1 MELAYLW
8 PGNKNRS
15 AFVTVSMKKSTL
27 LFLFLALLLSCGKN
41 RKIPDVS
48 HIKVDIPVER
58 FDQAFF
64 AMDSSRPATS
74 LRQLQ
79 QKFPGFYNDFMSQ
92 ILGVNPSPEDPNSL
106 EVTRSFFRGYQS
118 IYDSVKT
125 RYQDISWLK
134 IELEKGFRFVK
145 YYFPQYKTGRA
156 WIFLGPFDAPGV
168 ATTATG
174 IAIGLQ
180 QFAGRDFS
188 IYSLPQMQ
196 EMFPAYISRRFDPAY
211 ITANSMKA
219 VVQEL
224 FPDQSAGKPLVE
236 QMVEKGKQWWLLDKF
251 LPEAPDSVKTGY
263 TALQLKWC
271 SENEGLIWSE
281 IVRNEDLNSLS
292 PAVIQAYIGEGP
304 FTQGFSQVYSPGNLG
319 QWLGWRIVQKYVSK
333 NPDIQPGDLMQIPAR
348 KILEEAKY
356 KPR

>member
-180 QFAGRDFS
+180 QFVGRDFS